1 MSYIILPFLGY
12 LKSVV
17 AGANIFF
24 LGGGGGGGGWG
35 ANKLNHTVNVTTYD

>member
-24 LGGGGGGGGWG
+24 WGGGG
-35 ANKLNHTVNVTTYD
+35 ANKLNHTVNVTAYD